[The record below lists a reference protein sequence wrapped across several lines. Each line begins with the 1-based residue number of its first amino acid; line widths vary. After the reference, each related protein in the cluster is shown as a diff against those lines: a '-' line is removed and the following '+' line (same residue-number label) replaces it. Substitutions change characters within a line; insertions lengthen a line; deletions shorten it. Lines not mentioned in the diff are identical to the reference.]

1 MKFRKSI
8 KLNVTAF
15 SVFFVLTL
23 AACAP
28 IQLIAP
34 YDERI
39 ENGVTELQKSTTAFF
54 VKIERQKGSDK
65 NDYQNHVKFY
75 DESKVSTKSLLI
87 RASATAQN
95 KKTEGQIDLLM
106 QKYNKLEEQHEKSG
120 LKINTIPTLESSFN
134 QIFRSILTLEV
145 AKKELKEKKKA
156 D

>member
-1 MKFRKSI
+1 MKFRKSL

-15 SVFFVLTL
+15 SVFFVLIL
-23 AACAP
+23 AACGP

-39 ENGVTELQKSTTAFF
+39 DNGVTELQKSTTTFF
-54 VKIERQKGSDK
+54 VQIERQKGSDK

-87 RASATAQN
+87 RAGATAQN
-95 KKTEGQIDLLM
+95 EKTEGQIDLLM
-106 QKYNKLEEQHEKSG
+106 QKYNKLEEQHKKFG
-120 LKINTIPTLESSFN
+120 LKIDTIPTLESSFN

-145 AKKELKEKKKA
+145 AKKELKKKG

>member
-145 AKKELKEKKKA
+145 AKKELKEKKKG